1 MSSQLGSPEGGTAA
15 TPPLH
20 SEKCPEEVLDG
31 FEDILSVTTTH
42 FSTFEIQHDVQEDLE
57 RNPRLKAR
65 FEDFK
70 AGLLEEQET
79 RYNKL
84 LAKCYGLPEDWEQNA
99 APSVANDE
107 TAAIE
112 QQEDGEATLVQQPQD
127 QHPQQQHPIPT
138 DGPKQARFQ
147 DNEKVHHDSQSIEHD
162 GDDQSSGPV
171 RAPDNKENVPMTA
184 PVAKHDNQ
192 SDFISLPGMEGVLV
206 DGQIHASLI
215 APPHPGMDRLVF
227 RQPSLGRV
235 KACYLYT
242 TVGTDCRIRLPTDT
256 DVIVPYTR
264 DNLKRLW
271 CLYEHIKQRKKVLFA
286 LWRDETT
293 GRYSKDALP
302 KQAYEPD
309 TRVTAKM
316 RNLLEEDVP
325 DHQWTLDTVVP
336 VRGRNGGIINS
347 QDDQQAPRQ
356 ISLLQWR
363 RDGPGNPPLV
373 KEAFWRPAKP
383 LLPGAEASDDI
394 VVPESEITLQRLWS
408 LFNQVVV
415 ENDLID
421 HSSLIAA
428 RLRKAKRFPNKRP
441 DDDADPGEG
450 PSAKRVRTETITI
463 D

>member
-1 MSSQLGSPEGGTAA
+1 MSCQPGSPEGDTGA
-15 TPPLH
+15 TPPPH
-20 SEKCPEEVLDG
+20 SEKCSEEVLDD

-42 FSTFEIQHDVQEDLE
+42 FASFETQEDVQEDLE
-57 RNPRLKAR
+57 PNPRLKAR
-65 FEDFK
+65 VEHFK
-70 AGLLEEQET
+70 TGLLKEQET

-99 APSVANDE
+99 APSVDEDE
-107 TAAIE
+107 TAAVE
-112 QQEDGEATLVQQPQD
+112 Q
-127 QHPQQQHPIPT
+127 
-138 DGPKQARFQ
+138 K
-147 DNEKVHHDSQSIEHD
+147 EHA
-162 GDDQSSGPV
+162 S
-171 RAPDNKENVPMTA
+171 A
-184 PVAKHDNQ
+184 AKHDTQ

-206 DGQIHASLI
+206 DGQIHVSLI

-264 DNLKRLW
+264 ENLKRLW

-286 LWRDETT
+286 LWRDENT

-309 TRVTAKM
+309 TGVTAKM

-325 DHQWTLDTVVP
+325 DEQWALDTVVP
-336 VRGRNGGIINS
+336 VRGRKGGIINT
-347 QDDQQAPRQ
+347 QDDQQVLRQ
-356 ISLLQWR
+356 ISPLQWR
-363 RDGPGNPPLV
+363 RDGLGNPPPV
-373 KEAFWRPAKP
+373 KETFWRPTKP
-383 LLPGAEASDDI
+383 LPQGAEASDDI
-394 VVPESEITLQRLWS
+394 FVPENEITLQRLWS

-428 RLRKAKRFPNKRP
+428 RLRKAKRFGRRRP
-441 DDDADPGEG
+441 DDDTDPGEG
-450 PSAKRVRTETITI
+450 PSAKRARTETITI